1 MYRQALRMARSAALV
16 LVCLWV
22 LGIERAA
29 ADGIGVYPADLA
41 IDNALRGTEYFRT
54 IGITND
60 ADGARTFSIEASG
73 EAAAWVSFVDISDR
87 TTPANK
93 VDVPARSEGRVFLR
107 LRIPADAP
115 NGTYSGR
122 VLIVTAGGK
131 VEDSSGSAVNV
142 NVGAEIGLT
151 VVTTG
156 TQRLGGELV
165 DITVADT
172 ETGHPLQVKS
182 IIQNSGNVQAR
193 PQTAIKIST
202 SATVVDESTLDGD
215 PIAPN
220 ETRTVVTEWDTAKAP
235 PGAYLASVSVALG
248 GQSLGSRQLRFRIL
262 PQGALTRQGSLERIE
277 LLNKPEPGTAAK
289 LRATFVNTGQ
299 IDSRVVF
306 VGELYRG
313 DALVKEVTSPEKLVP
328 QGQFG
333 SLDVVVEVPQRGSY
347 TLRGKANFEG
357 KESEVKELRF
367 TVGTSSGRTE
377 YLLAGAASGGTIVLL
392 AAAIAIVR
400 RSRLRASR
408 LAGA

>member
-1 MYRQALRMARSAALV
+1 MHRQALRLARSVAVV
-16 LVCLWV
+16 LVCLGV

-60 ADGARTFSIEASG
+60 ADGARTFSLEASG
-73 EAAAWVSFVDISDR
+73 ETGAWVSFVDITDR

-93 VDVPARSEGRVFLR
+93 VHVPARSEGRVFLR
-107 LRIPADAP
+107 LRIPADTP

-122 VLIVTAGGK
+122 ILVVTAGGK

-202 SATVVDESTLDGD
+202 SATVVDESTLEGD

-248 GQSLGSRQLRFRIL
+248 GNSLGSRQLRFRIL
-262 PQGALTRQGSLERIE
+262 PQGALTRQGSLQRIE

-313 DALVKEVTSPEKLVP
+313 DTLVKAVSSPEKLVP

-333 SLDVVVEVPQRGSY
+333 SLDVVVEVPRRGSY

-357 KESEVKELRF
+357 KESEVRELRF
-367 TVGTSSGRTE
+367 TVGSSSSRSE
-377 YLLAGAASGGTIVLL
+377 YVLAGAAGGGTIVLL
-392 AAAIAIVR
+392 AAAIAVVR

>member
-1 MYRQALRMARSAALV
+1 MHRQALRVARSAAAV
-16 LVCLWV
+16 LFC
-22 LGIERAA
+22 LGIFGVERAA

-73 EAAAWVSFVDISDR
+73 DASPWVSFVAIADR

-93 VDVPARSEGRVFLR
+93 IDVPARSEGRVFLR
-107 LRIPADAP
+107 LRIPADTP

-122 VLIVTAGGK
+122 ILVVTAGGK
-131 VEDSSGSAVNV
+131 VEDSSGSAVTV

-182 IIQNSGNVQAR
+182 IVQNSGNVQSR

-202 SATVVDESTLDGD
+202 SATVVDESTLEGD

-220 ETRTVVTEWDTAKAP
+220 ETRTVVTEWDTTKAP
-235 PGAYLASVSVALG
+235 PGAYLASV
-248 GQSLGSRQLRFRIL
+248 
-262 PQGALTRQGSLERIE
+262 
-277 LLNKPEPGTAAK
+277 
-289 LRATFVNTGQ
+289 
-299 IDSRVVF
+299 
-306 VGELYRG
+306 
-313 DALVKEVTSPEKLVP
+313 
-328 QGQFG
+328 
-333 SLDVVVEVPQRGSY
+333 
-347 TLRGKANFEG
+347 
-357 KESEVKELRF
+357 
-367 TVGTSSGRTE
+367 
-377 YLLAGAASGGTIVLL
+377 
-392 AAAIAIVR
+392 
-400 RSRLRASR
+400 
-408 LAGA
+408 